1 MSAARNNIDDD
12 TYHKWSSI
20 VTLVVQNFNLW
31 QSPTQSEL
39 LHVQALNEQ
48 VLYRYDNLAALNLML
63 EWTAIDQSW
72 RAPSKHIY
80 YTGAPV
86 LTRHLY
92 AYYHM
97 Q

>member
-1 MSAARNNIDDD
+1 MSAARNN
-12 TYHKWSSI
+12 KWSSI
-20 VTLVVQNFNLW
+20 VTLVVQNFNFW
-31 QSPTQSEL
+31 QLSPIQSEL

-63 EWTAIDQSW
+63 EQTAIDQSW
-72 RAPSKHIY
+72 RAPSEHIHH
-80 YTGAPV
+80 TWAPV
-86 LTRHLY
+86 LTQHLY